1 MKVTLV
7 DYSVNNILN
16 VCRAFEYLGVGVQTT
31 NLPSQIKKADYLVL
45 PGVGAFRAGMS
56 SLQKLD
62 LIEPVLQHANAGK
75 PLLGICLGMQ
85 MLLDSSQEFGFHNG
99 LGLIGGTNEPII
111 PENSRKSTHIGWS
124 ELETLDGSTAWDHN
138 NILSG
143 INVRTPMYFVH
154 SFVARLTDP
163 KCLLA
168 QTGYYDVK
176 ISAVIMKD
184 NIYGCQFHPE
194 KSGPCGLKVLLNF
207 LNI

>member
-16 VCRAFEYLGVGVQTT
+16 VYRAFEYLGVDVQIT

-45 PGVGAFRAGMS
+45 PGVGAFHAGMS

-62 LIEPVLQHANAGK
+62 LIEPVLQHANVGK

-111 PENSRKSTHIGWS
+111 PKNSRKSTHIGWS
-124 ELETLDGSTAWDHN
+124 ELETLDGSAAWDHN

-176 ISAVIMKD
+176 ISAVIMKE

-194 KSGPCGLKVLLNF
+194 KSGPYGLKVLLNF

>member
-1 MKVTLV
+1 MKVTLL

-16 VCRAFEYLGVGVQTT
+16 VYRAFDYLGVDVCVT
-31 NLPSQIKKADYLVL
+31 NSPSQIEKADYLVL
-45 PGVGAFRAGMS
+45 PGVGAFHAGMS
-56 SLQKLD
+56 SLEKLD
-62 LIEPVLQHANAGK
+62 LIEPLLKHANAGK

-85 MLLDSSQEFGFHNG
+85 MLLDTSHEFGFHTG

-111 PENSRKSTHIGWS
+111 PDNSRKSTHIGWS
-124 ELETLDGSTAWDHN
+124 ELETIDGSTAWDHL

-143 INVRTPMYFVH
+143 INIRTPMYFVH
-154 SFVARLTDP
+154 SFVARLIDP

-168 QTGYYDVK
+168 QTEYYNVD
-176 ISAVIMKD
+176 ISAVIQKD

-194 KSGPCGLKVLLNF
+194 KSGPYGLKVLMNF